1 MTMQVSGA
9 DDAAFVR
16 QHLPSKNLW
25 PERPFSLPELQYPE
39 RLNCAEVL
47 LEKAQDK
54 QFAERLA
61 LAGSGVRWTYA
72 ELSSVS
78 ARIALT
84 LQRTYG
90 LKAGQRVLISGTNHP
105 WLAAC
110 LLAVIRAGAIAV
122 PAMPML
128 RAKELSAM
136 AMHSRVSHILC
147 DEQVFTQVAQMEDGI
162 LKNLCVIRF
171 READSA
177 FLQTVQQAN
186 VAEFQAADTAR
197 DDPCLIAFTSG
208 TTGKPKA
215 TVHFHEDLLAICD
228 LFPRSVLRITEH
240 DVFTGTPPLA
250 FTFGLGGL
258 LLFPLRYGAASILLE
273 RYTPESLL
281 STIAEHQITVC
292 YTAPT
297 CYRQMLPLLPQ
308 ADLRSLRTVVSAG
321 EVLPVATR
329 TAFESATGL
338 TMIDGIGSTEML
350 HIFITAAGDEVR
362 PGATGKVIPGYQAC
376 VLDASGQL
384 CAPGVVGKLAVKGP
398 TGCRYLD
405 DIRQQ
410 TYVQNGWNLTGDAY
424 AMDQDGYFYYHG
436 RIDDMI
442 VSAGYNIAA
451 SEVEDAL
458 LAHEQVAEC
467 AVIGVPDEM
476 RGQLVKAFVVLRDP
490 QMADAGMTEI
500 LQHWVKQRIA
510 PYKYPRLIEFVSSLP
525 RTDSGKLQRYA
536 LRQSGLQQSAEE
548 VQ

>member
-25 PERPFSLPELQYPE
+25 PERPFSLPELQYPD

-47 LEKAQDK
+47 LEKALDPH
-54 QFAERLA
+54 FASRRA
-61 LAGSGVRWTYA
+61 LAGSGICWTYA
-72 ELSSVS
+72 ELYTVSSQ
-78 ARIALT
+78 IALT
-84 LQRTYG
+84 LQSDYG
-90 LKAGQRVLISGTNHP
+90 LKSGQRVLISGTNHP

-136 AMHSRVSHILC
+136 TEQACISHVLC
-147 DEQVFTQVAQMEDGI
+147 DEQVFPQIAQVQI
-162 LKNLCVIRF
+162 SLSQTLQVIRF
-171 READSA
+171 REEG
-177 FLQTVQQAN
+177 
-186 VAEFQAADTAR
+186 AEFQQKVHQANAAQFHAADTAR

-215 TVHFHEDLLAICD
+215 TVHFHEDMLAICD
-228 LFPRSVLRITEH
+228 LFPRSVLRVTEH

-258 LLFPLRYGAASILLE
+258 LLFPLRYGASSVLLE
-273 RYTPESLL
+273 HYTPQTLL
-281 STIAEHQITVC
+281 TTIAEHHATVC

-297 CYRQMLPLLPQ
+297 CYRQMIPLLPQ

-350 HIFITAAGDEVR
+350 HIFIAAAGDEVR
-362 PGATGKVIPGYQAC
+362 PGATGKAIPGYQAC
-376 VLDASGQL
+376 VLDQNGQR
-384 CAPGVVGKLAVKGP
+384 CPPGVVGRLAVKGP
-398 TGCRYLD
+398 TGCRYLND
-405 DIRQQ
+405 TRQQ

-424 AMDQDGYFYYHG
+424 ATDQDGYFYYHG

-467 AVIGVPDEM
+467 AVIGVPDPM
-476 RGQLVKAFVVLRDP
+476 RGQLVKAFVVLRETQCAAP
-490 QMADAGMTEI
+490 EMVTL
-500 LQHWVKQRIA
+500 LQQWVKQRIA
-510 PYKYPRLIEFVSSLP
+510 PYKYPRLIEFVSVLP

-536 LRQSGLQQSAEE
+536 LRQAELQKSTEE
-548 VQ
+548 TV

>member
-47 LEKAQDK
+47 LEKALDPH
-54 QFAERLA
+54 FASRRA
-61 LAGSGVRWTYA
+61 LAGSGICWTYA
-72 ELSSVS
+72 ELYTVSSQ
-78 ARIALT
+78 IALT
-84 LQRTYG
+84 LQSDYG
-90 LKAGQRVLISGTNHP
+90 LKSGQRVLISGTNHP

-128 RAKELSAM
+128 RSKELSAM
-136 AMHSRVSHILC
+136 TEHARISHVLC
-147 DEQVFTQVAQMEDGI
+147 DEQVFSQIAQMQI
-162 LKNLCVIRF
+162 SLSQTLQIIRF
-171 READSA
+171 REEG
-177 FLQTVQQAN
+177 
-186 VAEFQAADTAR
+186 AEFQQKVHLTNAAQFRAADTAR

-215 TVHFHEDLLAICD
+215 TVHFHEDMLAICD
-228 LFPRSVLRITEH
+228 LFPRSVLRVTEH

-258 LLFPLRYGAASILLE
+258 LLFPLRYGASSVLLE

-281 STIAEHQITVC
+281 ATISEHQATVC

-297 CYRQMLPLLPQ
+297 CYRQMIPMVQQ

-350 HIFITAAGDEVR
+350 HIFIAAAGDEVR

-376 VLDASGQL
+376 VLDQNGQP
-384 CAPGVVGKLAVKGP
+384 CPPSVIGRLAVKGP
-398 TGCRYLD
+398 TGCRYLND
-405 DIRQQ
+405 TRQQ

-424 AMDQDGYFYYHG
+424 ATDQDGYFYYHG

-467 AVIGVPDEM
+467 AVIGVPDPI
-476 RGQLVKAFVVLRDP
+476 RGQLVKAFVVLRETQCAAP
-490 QMADAGMTEI
+490 EMVTL
-500 LQHWVKQRIA
+500 LQQWVKQRIA
-510 PYKYPRLIEFVSSLP
+510 PYKYPRLIEFVSVLP

-536 LRQSGLQQSAEE
+536 LRQAELQRSTEE
-548 VQ
+548 TV